1 MPCLLRMKIR
11 SRGDEI
17 KYCTLKYSH
26 KGGFYWAGAY
36 ASGDYLVFGSDD
48 GSAEGNYTN
57 TSILYS
63 VSTSTGVMLDK
74 LTGLKGDIR
83 TSVAYNNGYVYFAT
97 KGGYLY
103 RVKMNQDGTFGQVLG
118 YNLGGMA
125 TATPVIY
132 KGGSISGSAD
142 RAVSLTRMAD
152 ITLM

>member
-1 MPCLLRMKIR
+1 MTVPQKEIIQIPR
-11 SRGDEI
+11 S
-17 KYCTLKYSH
+17 C
-26 KGGFYWAGAY
+26 
-36 ASGDYLVFGSDD
+36 
-48 GSAEGNYTN
+48 N
-57 TSILYS
+57 S

-103 RVKMNQDGTFGQVLG
+103 RVKMNPDGTFGQVLG

-132 KGGSISGSAD
+132 KGRYMYWIIMSP
-142 RAVSLTRMAD
+142 
-152 ITLM
+152 